1 MGTIDPAL
9 GRDTKAMQLYLLA
22 LVLPLA
28 AAGFDAQQMMQMMQ
42 MMNAAKGWGS
52 SQQPG
57 SNQGVIQQQVNQ
69 QQQQQQWQGMTNSAD
84 YEAYLKWRAE
94 NQQRQQEQQKQQ
106 QLLNKFK
113 AMEEQRQK
121 EMEKQRI
128 EAEAKE
134 RQENMMA
141 QWKQWEHKMQ
151 MSSNFESL
159 GIEIM
164 EMKHRYYSLV
174 VMEFL
179 KFCKCTD
186 KASQIQ
192 AFFGTQTSKGD
203 LSYEEFDLSDL
214 GLTQAQSTDAR
225 AVAQAVMGLSAQ
237 EKVKAYFYGLAT
249 QMCEGANDYFDQV
262 EAWEKQY
269 NFLEK
274 LS

>member
-1 MGTIDPAL
+1 
-9 GRDTKAMQLYLLA
+9 
-22 LVLPLA
+22 
-28 AAGFDAQQMMQMMQ
+28 

-84 YEAYLKWRAE
+84 YEAYLKWWAE
-94 NQQRQQEQQKQQ
+94 NQRRQQEQ
-106 QLLNKFK
+106 
-113 AMEEQRQK
+113 QK

-186 KASQIQ
+186 
-192 AFFGTQTSKGD
+192 
-203 LSYEEFDLSDL
+203 
-214 GLTQAQSTDAR
+214 AR

>member
-52 SQQPG
+52 SEQPG

-69 QQQQQQWQGMTNSAD
+69 QQQQQ
-84 YEAYLKWRAE
+84 
-94 NQQRQQEQQKQQ
+94 RQQEQQKQQ
-106 QLLNKFK
+106 QLLNQFK

-134 RQENMMA
+134 RQENMMT
-141 QWKQWEHKMQ
+141 QWKQWEQKMK

-179 KFCKCTD
+179 KFCKCAD

-192 AFFGTQTSKGD
+192 AFFGTQSSRGD
-203 LSYEEFDLSDL
+203 ISYEEFDLSDL

-274 LS
+274 LA

>member
-69 QQQQQQWQGMTNSAD
+69 QQQQQQWQSMTNSAD
-84 YEAYLKWRAE
+84 YEAYLKWCAE
-94 NQQRQQEQQKQQ
+94 N
-106 QLLNKFK
+106 
-113 AMEEQRQK
+113 EQRQK

-141 QWKQWEHKMQ
+141 QWKQWEQKMK

-192 AFFGTQTSKGD
+192 AFFGTQTSRGD

>member
-42 MMNAAKGWGS
+42 TMNAAKGWGS

-134 RQENMMA
+134 RQEN
-141 QWKQWEHKMQ
+141 KMQ

-192 AFFGTQTSKGD
+192 AFFGTQTSRGD

-249 QMCEGANDYFDQV
+249 QMCEGANDY
-262 EAWEKQY
+262 
-269 NFLEK
+269 
-274 LS
+274 

>member
-84 YEAYLKWRAE
+84 YEAYLKWCAE
-94 NQQRQQEQQKQQ
+94 N
-106 QLLNKFK
+106 
-113 AMEEQRQK
+113 
-121 EMEKQRI
+121 QRI

-151 MSSNFESL
+151 TSSNFESL

-237 EKVKAYFYGLAT
+237 EKVT
-249 QMCEGANDYFDQV
+249 S
-262 EAWEKQY
+262 
-269 NFLEK
+269 
-274 LS
+274 LSILHVTS

>member
-9 GRDTKAMQLYLLA
+9 GRDIKAMQLYLLA

-42 MMNAAKGWGS
+42 MMNAAKGRG
-52 SQQPG
+52 SQQQGGNMGGNMG
-57 SNQGVIQQQVNQ
+57 SNMGGNQGVMQQQMQQ

-84 YEAYLKWRAE
+84 YEAYLKWCQE
-94 NQQRQQEQQKQQ
+94 NKMRMQEQERQQ
-106 QLLNKFK
+106 QLLVQFK
-113 AMEEQRQK
+113 A
-121 EMEKQRI
+121 
-128 EAEAKE
+128 
-134 RQENMMA
+134 
-141 QWKQWEHKMQ
+141 
-151 MSSNFESL
+151 
-159 GIEIM
+159 M

-192 AFFGTQTSKGD
+192 AFFGTQTSRGD

>member
-57 SNQGVIQQQVNQ
+57 SNQGVIQQQVKQ
-69 QQQQQQWQGMTNSAD
+69 
-84 YEAYLKWRAE
+84 
-94 NQQRQQEQQKQQ
+94 QQKQQ
-106 QLLNKFK
+106 QLLNQFK

-128 EAEAKE
+128 EAAAKE

-192 AFFGTQTSKGD
+192 AFFGTQTSRGD